1 MLNVGIV
8 GGTGYTGVELMRL
21 LSMHPEARIGAITSR
36 AEEGVSVGDIFP
48 SLRGHV
54 DLTFEKPTLTTLI
67 GCDVVFF
74 ATPHGLSTAPRI
86 FWKRLGM
93 VCRKLT
99 EKK

>member
-1 MLNVGIV
+1 MVNVGIV

-54 DLTFEKPTLTTLI
+54 DLTFEKPSLSTLI

-74 ATPHGLSTAPRI
+74 ISQWLFVNMDVNSHPFRGFMVSLASWAP
-86 FWKRLGM
+86 
-93 VCRKLT
+93 
-99 EKK
+99 

>member
-1 MLNVGIV
+1 MVNVGIV

-54 DLTFEKPTLTTLI
+54 DLTFEKPSLSTLI

-74 ATPHGLSTAPRI
+74 CYASWRSNGASSRVSGGRRA
-86 FWKRLGM
+86 
-93 VCRKLT
+93 CD
-99 EKK
+99 